1 MNRPEQHGRSISESG
16 DAKTRTR
23 YGRTTANTGSGEPHV
38 WQWKRRRQ
46 NVKIEKPFQKI
57 PEASRTTGLSQFFLR
72 NACRDGTC
80 PHVMSGGTYYVNI
93 PALLRQLGV
102 DGGEVVDAQ

>member
-1 MNRPEQHGRSISESG
+1 M
-16 DAKTRTR
+16 
-23 YGRTTANTGSGEPHV
+23 
-38 WQWKRRRQ
+38 
-46 NVKIEKPFQKI
+46 KIEKPFQKI